1 MAVKALL
8 LSSLL
13 VLKAALCVGQAGRR
27 VGLRLRGRREGNSVD
42 LVLGAEGWN
51 LCAALRAEAVVSCM
65 CSGWL
70 RVEVICKAVLE

>member
-1 MAVKALL
+1 VAVKALL

-13 VLKAALCVGQAGRR
+13 VLKAALCVGQA
-27 VGLRLRGRREGNSVD
+27 GNSVD